1 MPPTPSSARAWL
13 AVVLFGVG
21 TCLQPAPSPAAADD
35 ALVEPKPDR
44 TASPFAHAEQ
54 LERDG
59 KLREAAVEYDRLAAT
74 FAAEGD
80 AENRFHARYWGARA
94 LFDVNEF
101 EAVRQ
106 AIPGLHEIA
115 GADLARQAWVAC
127 LEGMLERETGT
138 LDAAL
143 PKAEQALRLAR
154 LSADKKV
161 EVAALGLL
169 QSVEENAGRYAQA
182 LVLAQERLALEQ
194 VLKPGGKNVGAAW
207 NQLAVVLQQ
216 LGRYTE
222 SIDAYNHAQAI
233 NEKLGDTLGVAINQL
248 NLSNVYY
255 ATGQYPEA
263 FRLTFAAL
271 ETSKTIDDT
280 YGIVLVHSNLGQMF
294 RQVGNY
300 TASRQHLDETFA
312 MLEDFD
318 APELHIPTYEFLGRL
333 EQVEKNHAAAEKAY
347 LTAMH
352 LAETRGESMRV
363 TYQKAWLARN
373 AAESGDFPSA
383 LKWGAAAVQES
394 DRIAAPDLLVSSL
407 CSNAFA
413 HERAGDLDSAL
424 VTYNR
429 AIGYIES
436 WRGQL
441 GFGDLKMSLAACHLE
456 VYEGAIRVL
465 IALGRAGEAFDVSER
480 VRARRLL
487 DLMNQTPGDAGD
499 DDGIAALEAGMRSRF
514 PELQA
519 DNAGQAA
526 QLSQE
531 LAVQARE
538 LEQLKSARRQAEPVA
553 GTARYPVPAG
563 FAEVQRELLV
573 PGRALL
579 AFFWGERDVFGWW
592 IEAGRVT
599 AKRLGTVDE
608 FDKRIAFFRGAMQ
621 DPAGAID
628 WHPPAAGLYRHLVA
642 PLEPGPQSEL
652 YLLPDGPLGY
662 VPFAG
667 MLPQADASP
676 WGTTHR
682 LVQGPSAAILL
693 ALARAPQPE
702 GFERALL
709 AVGGQTANG
718 MTDNE
723 LRRGAENT
731 IPLPF
736 AEQEVA
742 DIAALFPGQ
751 TRNVLIGADA
761 TLERWQGLQPGRY
774 RYLHFATHASVSDR
788 DPLETYLVLPQAD
801 RLGLAA
807 IRELRLAAELVTLS
821 GCETALGRLITGE
834 GILGLPHAFLA
845 AGARGVLVTLW
856 RVEDRATADFVTRF
870 YTRLHGGAAPAEA
883 LRKTRAEWLSS
894 HSNGSAAAW
903 APFVLIGGLT
913 RQAGSEPLS
922 LTLEAGSER

>member
-1 MPPTPSSARAWL
+1 
-13 AVVLFGVG
+13 VLFGVSA
-21 TCLQPAPSPAAADD
+21 CLQPVVSPSAAGDAPIEPAAGPAD
-35 ALVEPKPDR
+35 
-44 TASPFAHAEQ
+44 SPFAHAEQ

-59 KLREAAVEYDRLAAT
+59 RLREAALEYDRLAAG

-80 AENRFHARYWGARA
+80 AENRFHARYWGTRA

-101 EAVRQ
+101 EAVRN
-106 AIPGLHEIA
+106 AIPELHEIA
-115 GADLARQAWVAC
+115 ATDLARQAWVAC
-127 LEGMLERETGT
+127 LEGLLERETGT

-154 LSADKKV
+154 QSADRKV

-169 QSVEENAGRYAQA
+169 QSVEEGAGRYARA
-182 LVLAQERLALEQ
+182 LVLARERLALEQ
-194 VLKPGGKNVGAAW
+194 VLEPGGKNEGSAW
-207 NQLAVVLQQ
+207 NQLANVLQP

-222 SIDAYNHAQAI
+222 AIDAYNRALSI
-233 NEKLGDTLGVAINQL
+233 NEKRGDTLGVAINQL

-333 EQVEKNHAAAEKAY
+333 EQVEKNHGAAEKAY
-347 LTAMH
+347 LTALH
-352 LAETRGESMRV
+352 LAETRGDSARV

-373 AAESGDFPSA
+373 AADSGDFQSA
-383 LKWGAAAVQES
+383 LKWGEAAVQES
-394 DRIAAPDLLVSSL
+394 DRIGAPDLFVSSL
-407 CSNAFA
+407 CSQAFA
-413 HERAGDLDSAL
+413 HEHAGDLDSAL
-424 VTYNR
+424 ETYNR
-429 AIGYIES
+429 AIGYIDS

-441 GFGDLKMSLAACHLE
+441 GFSDLKMSLAACHLE

-487 DLMNQTPGDAGD
+487 DLMNQTPVDAGD
-499 DDGIAALEAGMRSRF
+499 APDAIAELEAGMRSRF

-519 DNAGQAA
+519 DNAEQAER
-526 QLSQE
+526 LSQE
-531 LAVQARE
+531 LALQARE
-538 LEQLKSARRQAEPVA
+538 LEKRKSARRQAEPVA
-553 GTARYPVPAG
+553 GAARHPVPAG
-563 FAEVQRELLV
+563 FAEVQQRLLT
-573 PGRALL
+573 PARALL

-592 IEAGRVT
+592 IEAGRIT
-599 AKRLGTVDE
+599 AKRLGTVEE
-608 FDKRIAFFRGAMQ
+608 FDKRIAFFRAAMQ

-628 WHPPAAGLYRHLVA
+628 WRLPAAGLYQHLVA
-642 PLEPGPQSEL
+642 PLEPGPQLEL

-676 WGTTHR
+676 WGATHQ

-693 ALARAPQPE
+693 ALARAPEPE
-702 GFERALL
+702 TFERALL
-709 AVGGQTANG
+709 AVGGQTTRE
-718 MTDNE
+718 MTDNA
-723 LRRGAENT
+723 LRDTSQDA

-736 AEQEVA
+736 AAQEVA
-742 DIAALFPGQ
+742 DIAALFPAH
-751 TRNVLIGADA
+751 TYNVLTGAGA
-761 TLERWQGLQPGRY
+761 TLERWQDLQPGRY
-774 RYLHFATHASVSDR
+774 RYLHFATHANVSDR
-788 DPLETYLVLPQAD
+788 DPLETYLVLPQAGH
-801 RLGLAA
+801 LGLGA
-807 IRELRLAAELVTLS
+807 IRELHLAAELVTLS

-856 RVEDRATADFVTRF
+856 RVEDRATADFVTGF
-870 YTRLHGGAAPAEA
+870 YTRLHGGVPPAEA
-883 LRKTRAEWLSS
+883 LRITREQWLSS
-894 HSNGSAAAW
+894 RSNGSAAAW

-913 RQAGSEPLS
+913 RQSGTE
-922 LTLEAGSER
+922 